1 MVDKETAQ
9 ETTPKVKERKRS
21 LRPRKSEEKS
31 PEPVH
36 EAKEA
41 ENERESPAQE
51 EHVQEDSI
59 SMPAVPDQIT
69 GMVGREKL
77 QEIMSGLRKLDRITN
92 DDGEEVAFEG
102 SAKEAFLKDVE
113 GAYPIFGAALS
124 SLYETG
130 KYLYEVRERQK
141 QNHLW
146 MKYQEISGQSTSF
159 INNYIR
165 VYESVRERLP
175 DFSHLG
181 ISKLEVVARWKEP
194 VAYIEANQAF
204 LETASFKEVR
214 QKVRTDKEKGV
225 KHRSKRKETYE
236 DVGSFR
242 LKLTSNGRSL
252 TISNLNK
259 ELQKELMDVLKAHL
273 SHRK

>member
-1 MVDKETAQ
+1 MVE
-9 ETTPKVKERKRS
+9 EEPVEEGTPKAKERL
-21 LRPRKSEEKS
+21 LRPRKSEDKL

-36 EAKEA
+36 GLKDTDSA
-41 ENERESPAQE
+41 REVTAQGE
-51 EHVQEDSI
+51 PIPEPTL
-59 SMPAVPDQIT
+59 SMPAVSNQMT
-69 GMVGREKL
+69 GIIGQEKL
-77 QEIMSGLRKLDRITN
+77 QEILNGLRNLDRVTN
-92 DDGEEVAFEG
+92 DDGEEVDFEG
-102 SAKEAFLKDVE
+102 SAKETFLKDVA

-146 MKYQEISGQSTSF
+146 MKYQKIIGQSTSF

-165 VYESVRERLP
+165 VYESFRERLP

-181 ISKLEVVARWKEP
+181 ISKLEVVARLKEP
-194 VAYIEANQAF
+194 VAYIEAHQEV
-204 LETASFKEVR
+204 LEKAPFKEVR
-214 QKVRTDKEKGV
+214 KIIKAEKEKGV
-225 KHRSKRKETYE
+225 KHRSKRKETYG

-273 SHRK
+273 SQRN

>member
-1 MVDKETAQ
+1 MADEAPVQ
-9 ETTPKVKERKRS
+9 EGTPKVKERKRS
-21 LRPRKSEEKS
+21 LRPRKLEEKP
-31 PEPVH
+31 PELPH
-36 EAKEA
+36 ELREA
-41 ENERESPAQE
+41 ESETESPAQE

-59 SMPAVPDQIT
+59 SMPAVPEEIT
-69 GMVGREKL
+69 GMVGQEKL
-77 QEIMSGLRKLDRITN
+77 QEIMNGLRNLARITN
-92 DDGEEVAFEG
+92 DEGEEVDFEG

-113 GAYPIFGAALS
+113 GAYPIFGAALC

-165 VYESVRERLP
+165 VYESFRERLP

-181 ISKLEVVARWKEP
+181 ISKLEVVARLKEP
-194 VAYIEANQAF
+194 VAYIEAHQEV
-204 LETASFKEVR
+204 LEKAPFKEVR
-214 QKVRTDKEKGV
+214 QIIKAEKEKGV
-225 KHRSKRKETYE
+225 KRRSKRKETYE

-242 LKLTSNGRSL
+242 LKLPSNGRSL

-273 SHRK
+273 SQRK